1 MLLRTLSALGLVLLA
16 ALPAP
21 AMGQDFV
28 MPRTEYGDPDIQG
41 TFTYRTLT
49 PLNRP
54 VELADKAALTAE
66 EAEEWAAYERQRQ
79 NRDLIIDSVG
89 GAGYPPGVIS
99 YNEFWYERGVQTIA
113 DRRTSLIYDPPTI
126 TKNGSVFIVSGAN
139 DSDSLVNV
147 ERVIFSD
154 KKLALDLDGNAGLVA
169 KLLGTVFGKDA
180 VKVPEY
186 VGIGLN
192 LIDGGMSYSE
202 LMQLALNERLGAG
215 FTNEAEVDL
224 LFTNLAGSLPSATDR
239 ATFAGA
245 IAAGQFTQV
254 SLAIEAS
261 NHELSTTNI
270 NLVGL
275 SETGLSWA

>member
-1 MLLRTLSALGLVLLA
+1 
-16 ALPAP
+16 
-21 AMGQDFV
+21 
-28 MPRTEYGDPDIQG
+28 
-41 TFTYRTLT
+41 
-49 PLNRP
+49 
-54 VELADKAALTAE
+54 
-66 EAEEWAAYERQRQ
+66 
-79 NRDLIIDSVG
+79 
-89 GAGYPPGVIS
+89 
-99 YNEFWYERGVQTIA
+99 
-113 DRRTSLIYDPPTI
+113 
-126 TKNGSVFIVSGAN
+126 
-139 DSDSLVNV
+139 
-147 ERVIFSD
+147 
-154 KKLALDLDGNAGLVA
+154 
-169 KLLGTVFGKDA
+169 
-180 VKVPEY
+180 
-186 VGIGLN
+186 
-192 LIDGGMSYSE
+192 MSYSE